1 MHIADG
7 IERLTQGVSNFYV
20 VEEGGRVVIVDAG
33 TPSDWPR
40 LGEALEALGRS
51 LSDVEAVLLTHAHA
65 DHTGFAEQAR
75 TEAGAEIWVHDEDA
89 EAARTGRLEKNEGKM
104 RSYLFRSELYRT
116 FWTLGRAGASKVVPV
131 AEVSTFADG
140 ELVDVPGKPRV
151 LHAPGHTRGCAALFF
166 EERGTLFSGDTIVT
180 RNPMTGRI
188 GPQIMPSGMNL
199 DSRQAL
205 ESLGAFEGVRAERLL
220 PGHGEP
226 WTAPVEEAV
235 HRARAAGI
243 S

>member
-1 MHIADG
+1 MQIADG
-7 IERLTQGVSNFYV
+7 IERLTQGVSNFYI
-20 VEEGGRVVIVDAG
+20 VEDGGRLVIVDAG
-33 TPSDWPR
+33 TPSDWRR
-40 LGEALEALGRS
+40 LGGALRRLGRS

-65 DHTGFAEQAR
+65 DHTGFAERAR
-75 TEAGAEIWVHDEDA
+75 TDAGAEVWVHDEDA
-89 EAARTGRLEKNEGKM
+89 DAARTGRLAKNEGKM

-151 LHAPGHTRGCAALFF
+151 IHVPGHTRGCAALLF
-166 EERGTLFSGDTIVT
+166 EDRGTLFSGDAIVT
-180 RNPMTGRI
+180 RNPMTGRT
-188 GPQIMPSGMNL
+188 GPQIMPSGMNV
-199 DSRQAL
+199 DSQQAL
-205 ESLGAFEGVRAERLL
+205 GSLGAFDGVRADRLL

-226 WTAPVEEAV
+226 WTDSVAEAV
-235 HRARAAGI
+235 SRARVAGI